1 MESAHTIEFNT
12 VVVSTC
18 GEVAFLEGDVVA
30 SLRIG
35 GVGLVDKTASHVG
48 DEESNIAT
56 IGDEEFDTCGAVE
69 WVGVVLLEGEYRFII
84 GSRNALEIVDNFY
97 DG

>member
-1 MESAHTIEFNT
+1 MESAHTIEFDT
-12 VVVSTC
+12 VIVSSG
-18 GEVAFLEGDVVA
+18 GEIAFLEGDVVA
-30 SLRIG
+30 TLRIG
-35 GVGLVDKTASHVG
+35 GVGLVDKTSSHVG

-69 WVGVVLLEGEYRFII
+69 WVGVVLLEGESSFII
-84 GSRNALEIVDNFY
+84 GSGNALEIVDNFY